1 MRISDWS
8 SDVCSSDLKNLQLQ
22 QSSPTAAGII
32 TTFNAKGATIK
43 GAEAEIIIAP
53 VRGFRVDLTGS
64 AIDSEYNTL
73 FIDNPRTSAVD
84 TVDLKGRSLTQAP
97 SYTLNAA
104 AQYTANTSAGD
115 FTLRGEFITVGR
127 SYFSPYNFRDILSQP
142 ARSEERSVG

>member
-8 SDVCSSDLKNLQLQ
+8 SDVCSSDL
-22 QSSPTAAGII
+22 
-32 TTFNAKGATIK
+32 
-43 GAEAEIIIAP
+43 
-53 VRGFRVDLTGS
+53 
-64 AIDSEYNTL
+64 
-73 FIDNPRTSAVD
+73 
-84 TVDLKGRSLTQAP
+84 P

-142 ARSEERSVG
+142 AYSKVNAFLNYQSTSGKWRASLWARNLTNKLTQASSGASGSLFGSPVLAILDPPRTFGLDLGLSF

>member
-8 SDVCSSDLKNLQLQ
+8 SDVCSSDL
-22 QSSPTAAGII
+22 
-32 TTFNAKGATIK
+32 
-43 GAEAEIIIAP
+43 
-53 VRGFRVDLTGS
+53 
-64 AIDSEYNTL
+64 
-73 FIDNPRTSAVD
+73 
-84 TVDLKGRSLTQAP
+84 P

-142 ARSEERSVG
+142 AYSKVNAFLNYQSTSGKWRASLWARNLTKTITKASSGDSGHTIGTPGLSLLDTPPT